1 MSSKDLIKQMVGKIP
16 EKDMA
21 DLAKSSKTVN
31 IELTDSDPFRI
42 AIGDG
47 KVTIV
52 DGKADKA
59 DATVK
64 CSDQVLGD
72 IITGKLN
79 AFSAFMSGKVT
90 VSGDLFFVQKMI
102 TVLGKGK

>member
-1 MSSKDLIKQMVGKIP
+1 MSSKDLINQMVGKVP

-21 DLAKSSKTVN
+21 DIAKTSKTVN
-31 IELTDSDPFRI
+31 IELSDSSPFRI
-42 AIGDG
+42 VIGNG
-47 KVTIV
+47 KIDIA

-64 CSDQVLGD
+64 CTDQVLSD